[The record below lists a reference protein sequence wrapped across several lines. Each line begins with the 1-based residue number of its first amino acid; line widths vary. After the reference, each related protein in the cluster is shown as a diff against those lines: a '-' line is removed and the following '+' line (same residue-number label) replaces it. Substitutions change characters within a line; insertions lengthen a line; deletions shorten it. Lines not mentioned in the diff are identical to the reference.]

1 MAGPGGGPGQHVLEQ
16 QRFFQSAKALT
27 HLKAPRDR
35 FTSVVSPS
43 PFRAARIRPPPD
55 AASPTHAARRP
66 ASALPPLQ
74 LIPAAFAAV
83 AGALVARGVWNLAH
97 GYGKME

>member
-1 MAGPGGGPGQHVLEQ
+1 MAAPGSPNQHVLEQ

-35 FTSVVSPS
+35 LTSV
-43 PFRAARIRPPPD
+43 
-55 AASPTHAARRP
+55 
-66 ASALPPLQ
+66 